1 MTGVASADN
10 FFQMVASADNVFQM
24 VASGADNLYSSNFS
38 DVDNFFPIVISP
50 FGEK

>member
-10 FFQMVASADNVFQM
+10 FFQM

-38 DVDNFFPIVISP
+38 DMDNFSQL
-50 FGEK
+50 